1 MLRGASP
8 GPEAALALV
17 GAALLLNVA
26 AQARQVRG
34 GHRVVI
40 GDSAAVGVLLAQLGA
55 REGMLAWQQLQT
67 RRQARSTSS
76 PVPSFETANQRR
88 VARAAT
94 VGVARVQA
102 ATALLADQTPQH
114 LLAAGRLQWHTRRRR
129 WRNAAPLADP
139 ADD

>member
-1 MLRGASP
+1 VLQGASP

-17 GAALLLNVA
+17 GAALRLA
-26 AQARQVRG
+26 AQATQVRG